1 MSFSAPSDQEAF
13 ERIRA
18 GDRDAFEF
26 LFRTHYSALHRFA
39 RAHLSDATEAEDAVQ
54 DVFLRIWRDRERLV
68 TTAPPRSYLLAAV
81 RNQVIDLLR
90 RRALQRRWID
100 PVDPA
105 EATSSSEL
113 SSHDRPTSHV
123 ESDPASLVELEA
135 AIRRAIA
142 DLPERSRTAFL
153 LCRQQELTY
162 AEAATIMG
170 VSPSTVKT
178 QMARALASLRL
189 ALHPFLSLVSF
200 LYLVS
205 L

>member
-1 MSFSAPSDQEAF
+1 MSLSVPGDEKAF

-18 GDRDAFEF
+18 GDRAAFE
-26 LFRTHYSALHRFA
+26 LVFRAHYPELYRFA

-54 DVFLRIWRDRERLV
+54 DVFLRIWRDRERLN

-100 PVDPA
+100 SLDATGAVRAGEPSPHDIPTAHAGTDPA
-105 EATSSSEL
+105 GLSEL
-113 SSHDRPTSHV
+113 ET
-123 ESDPASLVELEA
+123 

-142 DLPERSRTAFL
+142 ELPERSRTAFL
-153 LCRQQELTY
+153 LCRQQQLTY
-162 AEAATIMG
+162 AEAAEIMG
-170 VSPSTVKT
+170 VSPATVKT
-178 QMARALASLRL
+178 QMARALAVLRS
-189 ALHPFLSLVSF
+189 ALHPFLPFVPF

-205 L
+205 R